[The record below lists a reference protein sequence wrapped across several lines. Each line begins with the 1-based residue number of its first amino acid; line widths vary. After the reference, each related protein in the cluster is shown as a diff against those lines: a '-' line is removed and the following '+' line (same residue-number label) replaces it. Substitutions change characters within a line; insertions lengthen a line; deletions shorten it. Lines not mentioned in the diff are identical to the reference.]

1 MKWAMSRMPRKKMEQ
16 FNSFETADGGLFHL
30 GTVYFLVLL
39 KEFHKYSQLNWHT
52 LWNDE
57 HRKPNWR
64 MRTPSEMTRATPQI
78 SQWID

>member
-1 MKWAMSRMPRKKMEQ
+1 MSRMPRKKMEQ

-57 HRKPNWR
+57 HRKPN
-64 MRTPSEMTRATPQI
+64 
-78 SQWID
+78 